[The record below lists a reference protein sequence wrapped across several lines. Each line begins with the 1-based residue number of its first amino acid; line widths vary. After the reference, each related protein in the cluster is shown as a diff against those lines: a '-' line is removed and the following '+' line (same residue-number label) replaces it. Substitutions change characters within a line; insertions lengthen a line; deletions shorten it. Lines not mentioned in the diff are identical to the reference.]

1 MNFAEKP
8 DALPAVTEHLVYLFV
23 TAAKIIFKTGVED
36 GKSAPVQEWQGV
48 ELGYLSLGWHHAHML
63 DILVFLLERLHR
75 KSRRYQLEKCAVASY
90 VPLAHILSQVGTHYG
105 SSVSPLGRD
114 VQLK

>member
-8 DALPAVTEHLVYLFV
+8 DALPAVTGHLVYRFV

-48 ELGYLSLGWHHAHML
+48 ELGYLSLDRCDAHML
-63 DILVFLLERLHR
+63 DRLVVLPEQLHH
-75 KSRRYQLEKCAVASY
+75 KSRRYQLEKCTVASY
-90 VPLAHILSQVGTHYG
+90 MPLDYILSQVGTHY
-105 SSVSPLGRD
+105 SSNVSPSGRD